1 MVLQSNNDN
10 LAMQIIS
17 NDIEFAFFET
27 CNGNQ
32 IIEFAFLVMI
42 KTQGALDGKNL
53 FFLLHIQHIKYEYNL
68 PTNPFLKKKR
78 K

>member
-27 CNGNQ
+27 CSGNQ
-32 IIEFAFLVMI
+32 IILS
-42 KTQGALDGKNL
+42 
-53 FFLLHIQHIKYEYNL
+53 L
-68 PTNPFLKKKR
+68 PFW
-78 K
+78 